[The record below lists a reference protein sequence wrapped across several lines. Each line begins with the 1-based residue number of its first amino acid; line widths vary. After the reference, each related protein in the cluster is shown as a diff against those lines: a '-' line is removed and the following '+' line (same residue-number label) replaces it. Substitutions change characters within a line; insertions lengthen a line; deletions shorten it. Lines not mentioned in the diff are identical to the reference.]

1 MGEAFKNWLSEAA
14 VSRVAGHITRVWP
27 AFPRSDFEAAV
38 LPGLAALELKAR
50 VVHVA
55 RGLRPFLPADF
66 PEAADILVRS
76 LGPEAPMEGF
86 EAEHGD
92 GNRGMAVWSLTRFV
106 SEFGLLHF
114 EASMAALDAMTRRLT
129 AEFDIRPF
137 LTHHPEATWA
147 RLHQWAESPNPHLR
161 RLCSEGT
168 RSRLPWGTRVPGLI
182 EDPHRGLAL
191 VEKLKDDAELYVRR
205 SVANHLND
213 VSKDHPEL
221 ALEVGR
227 RWLHQASDE
236 RAWIVRHALRS
247 RLKAADPAALSL
259 FEYPPVE
266 VVVEHFSVAPSVA
279 FTGALPYA
287 LVLRGDGP
295 VLIDE
300 VVHYMKARGTTSP
313 KVFRIADRV
322 LTPGQA
328 VRYDRVIDFKPI
340 TTRKHYP
347 GRHRLDIRV
356 NGVVVAGEDFVLEA
370 P

>member
-1 MGEAFKNWLSEAA
+1 MGEPFKNWLSEAA
-14 VSRVAGHITRVWP
+14 VSRLAGHIARAWP
-27 AFPRSDFEAAV
+27 AFPQGEFEAAV
-38 LPGLAALELKAR
+38 LPGIAPLELKAR

-66 PEAADILVRS
+66 PAAADVLVRS
-76 LGPEAPMEGF
+76 LGSEAPMEGF
-86 EAEHGD
+86 EAEHGE
-92 GNRGMAVWSLTRFV
+92 GNRGMAVWALTRFI

-114 EASMAALDAMTRRLT
+114 EASMSALDAMTRRLT

-137 LTHHPEATWA
+137 LERHPEATWE
-147 RLHQWAESPNPHLR
+147 RLHQWAGSPSPHLR

-168 RSRLPWGTRVPGLI
+168 RPRLPWGTRVTALMT
-182 EDPHRGLAL
+182 DPHPGLAL
-191 VEKLKDDAELYVRR
+191 IDRLKDDPELYVRR

-227 RWLHQASDE
+227 RWLRGASDE

-247 RLKAADPAALSL
+247 RLKAADPQALSL
-259 FEYPPVE
+259 FDYPTPQVT
-266 VVVEHFSVAPSVA
+266 VEHFSVAPSVA
-279 FTGALPYA
+279 FTGRLPYA
-287 LVLRGDGP
+287 LVLQGDGA

-300 VVHYMKARGTTSP
+300 VVHFMKANGTTRP
-313 KVFRIADRV
+313 KVFRIADRT
-322 LTPGQA
+322 LEPGKP

-340 TTRKHYP
+340 TTRTHYP
-347 GRHRLDIRV
+347 GRHRLEIRV
-356 NGVVVAGEDFVLEA
+356 NGVVLVGEDFLLEA